1 MESTLL
7 KDNLLEILK
16 ENKNTNQ
23 KPHNFLYPMTRWIC
37 IWLQAGR
44 WLKVSFSWACLWLKT
59 EERDVQ
65 GSVVTRQRSPA
76 KDRLPLPEAAPGPSH
91 TCEVDPICHPL
102 AYAAAASLSPVL
114 PVIC

>member
-1 MESTLL
+1 M
-7 KDNLLEILK
+7 
-16 ENKNTNQ
+16 
-23 KPHNFLYPMTRWIC
+23 
-37 IWLQAGR
+37 
-44 WLKVSFSWACLWLKT
+44 
-59 EERDVQ
+59 Q